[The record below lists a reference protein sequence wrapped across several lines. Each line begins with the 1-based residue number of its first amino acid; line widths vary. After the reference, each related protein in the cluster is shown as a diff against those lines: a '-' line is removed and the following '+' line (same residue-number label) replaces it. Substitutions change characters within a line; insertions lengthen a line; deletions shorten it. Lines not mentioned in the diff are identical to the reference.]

1 MCRTPSQSYKGHL
14 SRGECSHIWLE
25 LGNRHE
31 NDGLICVLLER
42 KTEEDNAPAENRK
55 SFRRSISLIYTAAGV
70 LVFYHTKNSGLHY
83 GHHQLTIMLHLSQ
96 KEVFPTVPNSKKYQ

>member
-55 SFRRSISLIYTAAGV
+55 RLAKVVRQVFKSTQGNRNDTTHGKEQVITA
-70 LVFYHTKNSGLHY
+70 L
-83 GHHQLTIMLHLSQ
+83 
-96 KEVFPTVPNSKKYQ
+96 KY